1 MAIRNG
7 VLIDRAAV
15 LLNNHRQN
23 PSPSLEITMSD
34 VPHDGGSPVVRNVLM
49 VAGVVYLIGTVI
61 FMVMAQG
68 RMNDMEK
75 KQAAAQA
82 ELAKKMTDSN
92 AQIKASLNVLADR
105 AGMNHKE
112 LSKK

>member
-1 MAIRNG
+1 
-7 VLIDRAAV
+7 
-15 LLNNHRQN
+15 
-23 PSPSLEITMSD
+23 MSE
-34 VPHDGGSPVVRNVLM
+34 VPHDGGSPVVRNILM

-92 AQIKASLNVLADR
+92 AQMKASLNVLADR
-105 AGMNHKE
+105 AGNE
-112 LSKK
+112 PQRIEQEGPGTPGQRA